1 MSETGRLPLNVQESI
16 ASSDNL
22 VNPPASSHRQA
33 AWYVTMNNARP
44 PMDDPAVR
52 RAISHAYD
60 TETVVEAIVGAGAP
74 PCWPGSERTASGIAQ
89 ILPLILL
96 IWMQHVRFWPN
107 LAIQRTSWPPMPIS
121 IAAVAG
127 SERFNNIA
135 LSLATN
141 LNAIGLK
148 AEVAPARWSDI
159 VQAAT
164 TPRICVCDVYL
175 VPKVC
180 ACPTRTLF
188 SYIIRLKVGGAL
200 IPGGPAG
207 GGIYYDNQ
215 RVVESVN

>member
-1 MSETGRLPLNVQESI
+1 
-16 ASSDNL
+16 
-22 VNPPASSHRQA
+22 
-33 AWYVTMNNARP
+33 
-44 PMDDPAVR
+44 
-52 RAISHAYD
+52 
-60 TETVVEAIVGAGAP
+60 
-74 PCWPGSERTASGIAQ
+74 
-89 ILPLILL
+89 
-96 IWMQHVRFWPN
+96 
-107 LAIQRTSWPPMPIS
+107 MPIS

-164 TPRICVCDVYL
+164 TPESAFAMSILYQSLRVPDPYLILVYYT
-175 VPKVC
+175 PEGWGR
-180 ACPTRTLF
+180 A
-188 SYIIRLKVGGAL
+188 Y
-200 IPGGPAG
+200 PA